1 MRSGNCWPPGS
12 PPDPIEH
19 ADPQGRFD
27 DQGITA
33 VDRLETVLQHTAR
46 TVEATLDALLPPAG
60 GPRGRVVE
68 AMRYSCL
75 GGGKRLRP
83 LLVISSAALF
93 DVPEDNALRTAA
105 AIEMIHCYSLI
116 HDDLPA
122 MDDADLRRGRPSVHR
137 AFDEATAILAGDGL
151 LTEAFAVLA
160 DPRTA
165 EDSGVRSELV
175 AALAEAAGA
184 AGMVGGQMIDLSEE
198 RSGLDLTGI
207 TELQRLKTGAIIGF
221 SCAAGG
227 ILGGASTEE
236 RAALAG
242 YADDLGLA
250 FQIADDLLDLEAT
263 AEDLGKPTGQDAA
276 AGKATFV
283 GLLGVEP
290 ARAKARDLIASAEAR
305 LERFGERASVLRQ
318 IARFVVDRRS

>member
-1 MRSGNCWPPGS
+1 
-12 PPDPIEH
+12 
-19 ADPQGRFD
+19 
-27 DQGITA
+27 
-33 VDRLETVLQHTAR
+33 VDRLEDVLQYTAR
-46 TVEATLDALLPPAG
+46 TVEATLDELLPPVA

-68 AMRYSCL
+68 AMRYGCL

-83 LLVISSAALF
+83 LLVISSAGLF
-93 DVPEDNALRTAA
+93 DVPESGALRTAA

-165 EDSGVRSELV
+165 GQPEVRGELV
-175 AALAEAAGA
+175 AALAEAAGP
-184 AGMVGGQMIDLSEE
+184 AGMVGGQMIDLSDE
-198 RSGLDLTGI
+198 RGSLDLAGI
-207 TELQRLKTGAIIGF
+207 TELQQLKTGAIIAF

-227 ILGGASTEE
+227 ILGQADPDD
-236 RAALAG
+236 RAALDG
-242 YADDLGLA
+242 YAEDLGLA
-250 FQIADDLLDLEAT
+250 FQIVDDLLDTEAST
-263 AEDLGKPTGQDAA
+263 EDLGKPAGQDAA

-283 GLLGVEP
+283 GLLGAEA
-290 ARAKARDLIASAEAR
+290 ARHKARDLIGSAERR

-318 IARFVVDRRS
+318 IARFVVDRRN